1 MLAARLRP
9 LPPRP
14 LHRPATDLAHYLDYY
29 NYERVHTGRLTR
41 GRIPADIVYG
51 ARKMEPR

>member
-51 ARKMEPR
+51 ACKVKTR